1 MLSEAEKDSVIEQD
15 LNQVYSAGL
24 RAKELVRRIL
34 TVSRKTEDEIM
45 PVRIDLIVKEV
56 LKFMRSTIPSS
67 ISIRGNITS
76 RSKVIAN
83 TTQIHQIIMNLWTN
97 ASHAMNE
104 QGGTLMVDLV
114 DVHLDASR
122 HISG

>member
-1 MLSEAEKDSVIEQD
+1 
-15 LNQVYSAGL
+15 
-24 RAKELVRRIL
+24 
-34 TVSRKTEDEIM
+34 
-45 PVRIDLIVKEV
+45 
-56 LKFMRSTIPSS
+56 MRSTIPSS